1 MQIPAKRSQI
11 QGSRIRITQVTNN
24 RKKWDHSPYK
34 FVKDKDQVVHQYRQ

>member
-24 RKKWDHSPYK
+24 RKKWDCSPFK
-34 FVKDKDQVVHQYRQ
+34 LVKDKGEVVHHYRQ